1 MISIG
6 SVLKGPELSGLPIGR
21 AIIAAIKATEMLR
34 GEFEF
39 GNSPA
44 INVVFYVPGS
54 TGRLDWE
61 GMRDS
66 KFSRQEQLLMIQVAV
81 PEKIVQSTTPS
92 MFIIESLYG
101 ANAIAFEF
109 FRQKGIHFPLG
120 DAEKLVSEI
129 EANIRN
135 SA

>member
-6 SVLKGPELSGLPIGR
+6 AVFRGPELRDSRIDR
-21 AIIAAIKATEMLR
+21 AIKAVGKTAEMLR

-54 TGRLDWE
+54 TGSLDWE

-66 KFSRQEQLLMIQVAV
+66 KFSRQQQLLMVQVAV
-81 PEKIVQSTTPS
+81 PDEIAQSTTPS
-92 MFIIESLYG
+92 MFVVESLYG
-101 ANAIAFEF
+101 A
-109 FRQKGIHFPLG
+109 RPC
-120 DAEKLVSEI
+120 
-129 EANIRN
+129 
-135 SA
+135 